1 MEAIKRLQEMG
12 YIFTVVNGR
21 LKYRYSGPDEPDVS
35 LAAELIA
42 SLRANKEEA
51 LSYLGAIPPPLAELK
66 PDIDTAEVIHKI
78 YQGTFTGSALISV
91 LPEYR
96 DIFGYSVWICAS
108 ETLAAK
114 KRADATICDLIFTV
128 KEFKLM
134 IETARVARDEL
145 KALIDAKRTF
155 NGLVMAG

>member
-1 MEAIKRLQEMG
+1 M
-12 YIFTVVNGR
+12 V
-21 LKYRYSGPDEPDVS
+21 
-35 LAAELIA
+35 
-42 SLRANKEEA
+42 
-51 LSYLGAIPPPLAELK
+51 
-66 PDIDTAEVIHKI
+66 
-78 YQGTFTGSALISV
+78 
-91 LPEYR
+91 
-96 DIFGYSVWICAS
+96 YSVWICAS

-134 IETARVARDEL
+134 IETAMVARDEL